1 MKCVKLSWVRLV
13 ARRVVVVWDV
23 LERDESDFRWQNLDY
38 DDNLIQVISAKWNW
52 FPGGTGSSAA
62 LAGLGPICSERG
74 EKIG

>member
-1 MKCVKLSWVRLV
+1 MLK
-13 ARRVVVVWDV
+13 
-23 LERDESDFRWQNLDY
+23 RDESDFRWQNLDY

>member
-1 MKCVKLSWVRLV
+1 M
-13 ARRVVVVWDV
+13 

-52 FPGGTGSSAA
+52 FLGGTGATAA
-62 LAGLGPICSERG
+62 LAGLGPICSESG